1 MFAAAR
7 RNELGS
13 YGPRVTLLE
22 KLSASHARIEQC
34 FLKAGETLVS
44 VMEIVGALVSALDQF
59 TSSLGG
65 DAIKDTIA
73 DLRKSVADLA
83 SLPET
88 AAARQKAFDD
98 IAQLC
103 AQTVLQV
110 EDMRE
115 TFRYLRTFAISVKI
129 TGAGIDEF
137 AGFADEIRERIQ
149 SGAREIDSF
158 AQQLGAMNGELGKAK
173 NFADGVLSDFQATIP
188 AIIASLD
195 RSALLLAQERKEMSA
210 IADDVRHTANQVQ
223 SKIASV
229 LSALQI
235 GDITRQRIEHVRDSF
250 KITEEF
256 TASTDGRSLTPEE
269 RWDIERAV
277 FALAVAQ
284 IDQMLEDFREKS
296 ASISSIIASFAQ
308 DATQMLSQRERL
320 GSFSANADK
329 NVLKAMERDIG
340 HASTLA
346 VDIQARGSES
356 DKLVA
361 RVSESVQ
368 ALLSGIDV
376 VRGIKT
382 DIHYMA
388 LNSNLRCSRL
398 GDAGRAVNVVS
409 GELRTFAG
417 RLEDPA
423 NAVMAGMQAV
433 KAVAGSLLVTHEDG
447 RAHDVVLPL
456 PEALEAIKAAS
467 QSMDAGL
474 RDVTEQGGAVFGR
487 IMAAV
492 KSLDFE
498 SQLGAVLADSADI
511 ARKVME
517 QQGVPDQLPPVA
529 EIVGGRIFA
538 IYTMVQ
544 ERQIHIAILPGSTL
558 EAAAEAPA
566 AQSDD
571 DFLEDALF

>member
-1 MFAAAR
+1 
-7 RNELGS
+7 
-13 YGPRVTLLE
+13 
-22 KLSASHARIEQC
+22 
-34 FLKAGETLVS
+34 
-44 VMEIVGALVSALDQF
+44 MEIVGALVNALDQF
-59 TSSLGG
+59 ANTLGG

-73 DLRKSVADLA
+73 DLRKSVSDLA

-98 IAQLC
+98 IAHLC
-103 AQTVLQV
+103 ANTVLQV

-158 AQQLGAMNGELGKAK
+158 ASQLGAMSGELGKAK

-188 AIIASLD
+188 SIVASLD
-195 RSALLLAQERKEMSA
+195 RSAVLLAQERQEMSM
-210 IADDVRHTANQVQ
+210 IAGDVRHTANQVQ

-235 GDITRQRIEHVRDSF
+235 GDITRQRIEHVMESF
-250 KITEEF
+250 TITEQF
-256 TASTDGRSLTPEE
+256 ASSMDGREVTVEE
-269 RWDIERAV
+269 RWDVERAI

-284 IDQMLEDFREKS
+284 LDQMLEDFREKS
-296 ASISSIIASFAQ
+296 ASIASIIASFAQ

-320 GSFSANADK
+320 GSFNADADK

-346 VDIQARGSES
+346 VDIQARGRQS
-356 DKLVA
+356 DQLVE

-368 ALLSGIDV
+368 ALLSGIEV

-423 NAVMAGMQAV
+423 NAVMAGMQEV
-433 KAVAGSLLVTHEDG
+433 KSVAGRLLKTQDDAE
-447 RAHDVVLPL
+447 AHDVVSPL
-456 PEALEAIKAAS
+456 REALDAIKAAS
-467 QSMDAGL
+467 QAMDAGL
-474 RDVTEQGGAVFGR
+474 QDVTEQGDAVFGR
-487 IMAAV
+487 IMSAV

-498 SQLGAVLADSADI
+498 SQLGVVLADSAAI

-517 QQGVPDQLPPVA
+517 QQGVPEKLPPVTD
-529 EIVGGRIFA
+529 IVGGKIFA
-538 IYTMVQ
+538 IYTMAQ
-544 ERQIHIAILPGSTL
+544 ERQIHLALLPGG
-558 EAAAEAPA
+558 AAETVETPISQA
-566 AQSDD
+566 DD

>member
-22 KLSASHARIEQC
+22 KLSASQARIEKC

-44 VMEIVGALVSALDQF
+44 VMEIVGSLVSELDQF

-65 DAIKDTIA
+65 EAIKSTIA
-73 DLRKSVADLA
+73 DLRKSMADLA
-83 SLPET
+83 ALPET
-88 AAARQKAFDD
+88 AAMRQKAFDE
-98 IAQLC
+98 IARLC
-103 AQTVLQV
+103 VQTVLQV

-158 AQQLGAMNGELGKAK
+158 AGQLGSMSGELGKARS
-173 NFADGVLSDFQATIP
+173 FADGVLSDFQATIP
-188 AIIASLD
+188 SIVASLD
-195 RSALLLAQERKEMSA
+195 RSALLLAQERQEMA
-210 IADDVRHTANQVQ
+210 LIANDVRQTANGVQ
-223 SKIASV
+223 SKIASA

-235 GDITRQRIEHVRDSF
+235 GDITRQRIEHVIESF
-250 KITEEF
+250 AITEAF
-256 TASTDGRSLTPEE
+256 AASAEGRALSAEE

-284 IDQMLEDFREKS
+284 LDQMLEDFREKS
-296 ASISSIIASFAQ
+296 TSIASIIASFAE

-320 GSFSANADK
+320 GSFNANADK
-329 NVLKAMERDIG
+329 NVLKTMERDIG

-346 VDIQARGSES
+346 VDIQARGLES
-356 DKLVA
+356 DQLVA

-368 ALLSGIDV
+368 ALLSGIEV

-423 NAVMAGMQAV
+423 NSVMTNMQEV
-433 KAVAGSLLVTHEDG
+433 KSVAGALLKTQDDTQ
-447 RAHDVVLPL
+447 AQDVVSPL
-456 PEALEAIKAAS
+456 REALDAIKEAS
-467 QSMDAGL
+467 QTMDAGL
-474 RDVTEQGGAVFGR
+474 QGVTEQGGAVFGR

-498 SQLGAVLADSADI
+498 SQLGVVLEDSADI
-511 ARKVME
+511 ARSVME
-517 QQGVPDQLPPVA
+517 QQGVPDAIPPVIDVVA
-529 EIVGGRIFA
+529 GKIFA

-544 ERQIHIAILPGSTL
+544 ERQIHLALLPGS
-558 EAAAEAPA
+558 AAETMEAPVS
-566 AQSDD
+566 QTDD